1 MKKDLMKKLLKE
13 LQDNKREKEDKLNQ
27 VIIQTKS
34 CADQCKIPH
43 KRTNQTPNGT
53 YIEFSTIMEETKNA
67 ELVEEKEK
75 KLHSK
80 NLIIHGV
87 RIF

>member
-34 CADQCKIPH
+34 CAESMQNTTQENKSNSQRD
-43 KRTNQTPNGT
+43 
-53 YIEFSTIMEETKNA
+53 
-67 ELVEEKEK
+67 
-75 KLHSK
+75 
-80 NLIIHGV
+80 IH
-87 RIF
+87 